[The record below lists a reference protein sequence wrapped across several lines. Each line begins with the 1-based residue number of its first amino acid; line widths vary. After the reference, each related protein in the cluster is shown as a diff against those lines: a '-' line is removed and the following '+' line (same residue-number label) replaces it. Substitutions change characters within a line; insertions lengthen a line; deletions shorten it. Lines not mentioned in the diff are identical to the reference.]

1 MEALS
6 PGRQGSNK
14 GSPHDLYVH
23 YLPLTMHIIISML
36 TNRFKMWRSLQIEV
50 TFNFLEIRAM
60 NSHPEHQ
67 VNNIFLGVL
76 NGHVTALSLWP
87 LHYN

>member
-1 MEALS
+1 METLS
-6 PGRQGSNK
+6 PGCQGSNK
-14 GSPHDLYVH
+14 GSPHDLYVQ

-36 TNRFKMWRSLQIEV
+36 TNRCKMWRSLQIEV

-67 VNNIFLGVL
+67 VSNIMPGELRF
-76 NGHVTALSLWP
+76 
-87 LHYN
+87 